1 MLTTQ
6 PTREPYLSDL
16 TDAQWEILSQWI
28 PAPKPGPQVPKYDR
42 REILNAILY
51 QKRTGCQWRYLPHDF
66 PPWELVAKYF
76 YRWQGEDLWERI
88 SEALREEVRTKE
100 GRDPEPSLGIIDSQS
115 IKTTEQG
122 GPSGYDAGKKVKG
135 RKRHVL
141 VDVLGLLVAVV
152 ITVASVQDR
161 DAVGML
167 LREAKANAP
176 RLQNVL
182 VDGAYTGKAIEQAS
196 RENQVTITMVK
207 RPEVH
212 KFVVIPMRWV
222 VERTFGWMNRD
233 RRLAKDYDRTMDSSK
248 AWVQLSS
255 IQLMTKRLAS

>member
-1 MLTTQ
+1 M
-6 PTREPYLSDL
+6 
-16 TDAQWEILSQWI
+16 
-28 PAPKPGPQVPKYDR
+28 
-42 REILNAILY
+42 
-51 QKRTGCQWRYLPHDF
+51 
-66 PPWELVAKYF
+66 AKYF

-88 SEALREEVRTKE
+88 GEALREEVRTKE

-115 IKTTEQG
+115 VIDHRTRRPT
-122 GPSGYDAGKKVKG
+122 GYDAGKKVKG

-152 ITVASVQDR
+152 ITVSSVQDR

-196 RENQVTITMVK
+196 RENQVTITMISAL
-207 RPEVH
+207 
-212 KFVVIPMRWV
+212 KF
-222 VERTFGWMNRD
+222 TS
-233 RRLAKDYDRTMDSSK
+233 L
-248 AWVQLSS
+248 
-255 IQLMTKRLAS
+255 